1 MTVTNAFRGSK
12 KYQYYTVCLPYV
24 GIFECQFVECDG
36 YKSIRFIT
44 LVKHTFLLSRMKKKM
59 ELYVQKRIF
68 SGKSLILAFQCGGH
82 LGFGG

>member
-44 LVKHTFLLSRMKKKM
+44 LVKHTFLLSRMKKNGTICPKTN
-59 ELYVQKRIF
+59 IF
-68 SGKSLILAFQCGGH
+68 RKSLILAFQCGGH

>member
-44 LVKHTFLLSRMKKKM
+44 LVKHTFLLSRMKKKRNYTSKN
-59 ELYVQKRIF
+59 EYFPEKVSF
-68 SGKSLILAFQCGGH
+68 
-82 LGFGG
+82 

>member
-44 LVKHTFLLSRMKKKM
+44 LVKHTSLLSKMKKKWNYM
-59 ELYVQKRIF
+59 SKNEYFPEKVSF
-68 SGKSLILAFQCGGH
+68 
-82 LGFGG
+82 